1 MYICKYVGTL
11 IHIYVDMYIYI
22 QSISTGFSGYK
33 SLRPIYLHKFWSP
46 INNYGVNLT
55 FISYIISIHD

>member
-1 MYICKYVGTL
+1 MKITSLEHLIYVDMYICKYVGTL

-33 SLRPIYLHKFWSP
+33 SLRPIYLHKF
-46 INNYGVNLT
+46 
-55 FISYIISIHD
+55 